1 LAATY
6 PPIEKLHIPT
16 VSWAAIAPFLLLTG
30 GAIVLLVGGSL
41 LRGPV
46 ARRLYGPFAAL
57 VALAAGIS
65 GIPQWHKVQ
74 DHGAFVTLAGA
85 VGIDG
90 FSLFAT
96 FTICAALFLSVLF
109 IDGYLVREELV
120 GVEPY
125 VLLMLSA
132 AGALVMASAND
143 LMVMFLGL
151 EIMSIAV
158 YVLAGIHTRRSR
170 SGEAALK
177 YFILGGLSSAF
188 FLYGIALLYGATG
201 STHLATIA
209 DFLAAHAL
217 TNDLLLI
224 GGIMLLL
231 VGFGFKVAAVPFHN
245 WTPDVYQGS
254 PTPVSGF
261 MASAVKVGGFVG
273 LLRVFLLAFDTYR
286 LDWQPVIY
294 VLAILTLVVGAVLAV
309 VQTDVKRLLAYSSI
323 SHAGFVLVAVEQA
336 SHSGTSAAL
345 FYLAGYSFMVLG
357 SFGVVGI
364 FGRRGDGHHSLA
376 DYTGVAAREPALA
389 FVLTVFLLAQAGVPL
404 TVGFVAK
411 FEVIMS
417 AVEGGSWPLALIAMV
432 SAVISAFLYLKIVI
446 AMYVSDETADESAP
460 RPARLAVPWGTKLG
474 LGLAFVFV
482 VGVGIIPGPITN
494 LAHHAVPHIIAVTR

>member
-1 LAATY
+1 
-6 PPIEKLHIPT
+6 
-16 VSWAAIAPFLLLTG
+16 
-30 GAIVLLVGGSL
+30 
-41 LRGPV
+41 
-46 ARRLYGPFAAL
+46 
-57 VALAAGIS
+57 
-65 GIPQWHKVQ
+65 
-74 DHGAFVTLAGA
+74 
-85 VGIDG
+85 
-90 FSLFAT
+90 
-96 FTICAALFLSVLF
+96 
-109 IDGYLVREELV
+109 
-120 GVEPY
+120 
-125 VLLMLSA
+125 
-132 AGALVMASAND
+132 
-143 LMVMFLGL
+143 
-151 EIMSIAV
+151 
-158 YVLAGIHTRRSR
+158 
-170 SGEAALK
+170 
-177 YFILGGLSSAF
+177 
-188 FLYGIALLYGATG
+188 
-201 STHLATIA
+201 
-209 DFLAAHAL
+209 
-217 TNDLLLI
+217 LLLI
-224 GGIMLLL
+224 
-231 VGFGFKVAAVPFHN
+231 GFGFKVAAVPFHN

-261 MASAVKVGGFVG
+261 MASAVKGGGFVG

-460 RPARLAVPWGTKLG
+460 RPARLAGPWGTRLG

-494 LAHHAVPHIIAVTR
+494 LAHHAVPHIIAVTK